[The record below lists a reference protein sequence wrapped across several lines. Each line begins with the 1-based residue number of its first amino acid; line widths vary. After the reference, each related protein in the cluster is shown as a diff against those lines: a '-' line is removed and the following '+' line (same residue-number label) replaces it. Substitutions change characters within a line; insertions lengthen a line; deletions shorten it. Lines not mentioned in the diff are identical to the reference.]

1 MTSRE
6 RVLTALSHEEPDRVP
21 LDLGAS
27 VVTGIMASPLS
38 ELRLALGLDE
48 PGDRIKV
55 TDCYQILG
63 EVTDDLRE
71 ALGIDTVGIPSRSHF
86 FGMLNQ
92 DWKPWQLFDGTPV
105 LMPGKFNTTPEPDG
119 DLLQYPQGD
128 KSAPPSGR
136 MPAGGYYFDA
146 IVRQEAFDPDK
157 LDPQDNLEEFTVYD
171 QADVAYLAAEVRRL
185 SAETDY
191 AVVIPGPGSGFGD
204 IAHVPAAGLKHPKG
218 IRDIEEWYVSLVT
231 RPDYLH
237 QVFAGQCEISLQNLK
252 LLAPEIAELP
262 LIVRVTGADFGTQS
276 GPFISPQ
283 TYRELFKPFHQKI
296 TDWIHQNTCWRAFIH
311 TCGGVEPL
319 IEDFIEAG
327 FDILNPVQCSAE
339 GMEPRHLKEEYG
351 DEIAL
356 WGGGVDTQKTLPFG
370 TPEEVRKE
378 VLERLEI
385 FAPGGGYV
393 FNTVHNVQAK
403 TPVENLLAM
412 FEALGEFNG

>member
-1 MTSRE
+1 MTSRQ
-6 RVLTALSHEEPDRVP
+6 RVLTALNHEEPDRVP

-48 PGDRIKV
+48 PGDRVRV

-63 EVTDDLRE
+63 EVSNDLRE
-71 ALGIDTVGIPSRSHF
+71 ALGIDTVGISPTGGL
-86 FGMLNQ
+86 FGIPNE
-92 DWKPWQLFDGTPV
+92 DWKPWELFDGTPV
-105 LMPGKFNTTPEPDG
+105 LIPGKFNTTPEPNG
-119 DLLQYPQGD
+119 DLLQYPEGD
-128 KSAPPSGR
+128 TSAPPSGR
-136 MPAGGYYFDA
+136 MPAGGYYFDS
-146 IVRQEAFDPDK
+146 IIRQEPIEPDK

-171 QADVAYLAAEVRRL
+171 QDDVAYLVGQARRL

-191 AVVIPGPGSGFGD
+191 AVVIPGPGAGFGD
-204 IAHVPAAGLKHPKG
+204 IARVPGAALKRPKG
-218 IRDIEEWYVSLVT
+218 IRDIEEWYVSIVT
-231 RPDYLH
+231 RPDYLY
-237 QVFAGQCEISLQNLK
+237 QVFAGQCDIALQNLK
-252 LLAPEIAELP
+252 LLAPEIAQLP
-262 LIVRVTGADFGTQS
+262 LIVRVTGADFGAQS

-283 TYRELFKPFHQKI
+283 TYRELFKPFHEKI
-296 TDWIHQNTCWRAFIH
+296 TGWIHQNTRWRAFIH
-311 TCGGVEPL
+311 TCGGVEPM
-319 IEDFIEAG
+319 IGDFIEAG
-327 FDILNPVQCSAE
+327 FDVLNPVQCSAE

-351 DEIAL
+351 EEIAF

-393 FNTVHNVQAK
+393 FNTVHNIQAK

-412 FEALGEFNG
+412 FEALREFNG

>member
-1 MTSRE
+1 MTSRQ

-21 LDLGAS
+21 LDLGGS
-27 VVTGIMASPLS
+27 VVTGIMASALS

-48 PGDRIKV
+48 PGDRVKV

-71 ALGIDTVGIPSRSHF
+71 ALGVDTVGIPPPTSL
-86 FGMLNQ
+86 FGFPNR
-92 DWKPWQLFDGTPV
+92 DWKLWELFDGTPV
-105 LMPGKFNTTPEPDG
+105 LVPGRFNTETEPNG

-136 MPAGGYYFDA
+136 MPAGGYYCDA
-146 IVRQEAFDPDK
+146 IVRQEPIDPDR
-157 LDPQDNLEEFTVYD
+157 LDPRDNLEEFTVYD
-171 QADVAYLAAEVRRL
+171 QDEVDYLVGQTRRL
-185 SAETDY
+185 SEETGY
-191 AVVIPGPGSGFGD
+191 AVLFSASGSGLAAMGGML
-204 IAHVPAAGLKHPKG
+204 APALKHPRG

-231 RPDYLH
+231 RPDYIY
-237 QVFAGQCEISLQNLK
+237 QVFASQSDIALQNLE
-252 LLAPEIAELP
+252 LLAPHIGDLP
-262 LIVRVTGADFGTQS
+262 LIIRVAGADFGTQS
-276 GPFISPQ
+276 GPFISPA
-283 TYRELFKPFHQKI
+283 TYRELFKPFHQKT
-296 TDWIHQNTCWRAFIH
+296 TDWIHKNTCWRAFIH

-351 DEIAL
+351 EEISF

-393 FNTVHNVQAK
+393 FNTVHNIQAR
-403 TPVENLLAM
+403 TPVNNLLAM
-412 FEALGEFNG
+412 FEALDEFNG